1 VAVLPLRFLGDPV
14 LRTPAEPVREFDR
27 DLAAL
32 AADMVAS
39 MYAHGGVGLAAPQI
53 GRSIRLFVADVGESR
68 DGTEAIVL
76 VNPEIVAAEGTIAGE
91 EGCLSIPGVSAE
103 VERHGRVRV
112 RAVDPAGEP
121 FEVDGREL
129 LSRVLQHEIDHLNGV
144 LFIDR
149 LAPSLRQ
156 ALLREYEALRDE
168 ARREA
173 ARRRDAD
180 RPPDAAR
187 GSDPAAAPVGD
198 RAAAR

>member
-14 LRTPAEPVREFDR
+14 LRTRAEPVREFDR

-53 GRSIRLFVADVGESR
+53 GRSIRLFVADVGERR

-112 RAVDPAGEP
+112 RAVDPGGEP

-180 RPPDAAR
+180 RPDAAR
-187 GSDPAAAPVGD
+187 GSDPAAAPVRD
-198 RAAAR
+198 RAAAH

>member
-1 VAVLPLRFLGDPV
+1 
-14 LRTPAEPVREFDR
+14 
-27 DLAAL
+27 
-32 AADMVAS
+32 
-39 MYAHGGVGLAAPQI
+39 
-53 GRSIRLFVADVGESR
+53 
-68 DGTEAIVL
+68 
-76 VNPEIVAAEGTIAGE
+76 
-91 EGCLSIPGVSAE
+91 
-103 VERHGRVRV
+103 
-112 RAVDPAGEP
+112 VDPAGEP

-180 RPPDAAR
+180 RPDAAR
-187 GSDPAAAPVGD
+187 GSDPAAAPVRD
-198 RAAAR
+198 RAAAH